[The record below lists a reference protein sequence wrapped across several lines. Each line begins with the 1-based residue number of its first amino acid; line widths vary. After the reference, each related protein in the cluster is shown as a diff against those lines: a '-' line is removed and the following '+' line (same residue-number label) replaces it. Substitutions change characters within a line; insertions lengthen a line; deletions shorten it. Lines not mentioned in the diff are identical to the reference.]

1 MPAGVTLDDK
11 NSKIL
16 LTGKESKGHIT
27 LKIADTVE
35 PVEQQL
41 FPVMAHV
48 SINFVMKATY
58 AVPMKITILPKEK
71 EEAKA
76 DEKK

>member
-1 MPAGVTLDDK
+1 VTLDDK

-27 LKIADTVE
+27 LKVADTAK
-35 PVEQQL
+35 PAQQQL

-58 AVPMKITILPKEK
+58 AVPLKITVLSKEK
-71 EEAKA
+71 EEDTKTE
-76 DEKK
+76 EKK